1 MATITLRGTK
11 GSPLTNAEVDAN
23 FTNINNEV
31 ATKLDAATY
40 TASDILTK
48 IKTVDGSG
56 SGLDA
61 DLLDGLTTASANT
74 ASTVV
79 VRDAS
84 GNFSAGTITATNFS
98 GKFTGEAAITSGTI
112 TGITDLAI
120 ADGGTGAGTASGAR
134 TNLGL
139 VIGTDVQAYDAEL
152 AALASVTSAANAL
165 PYFTGAGTATTTTL
179 SSFGRSLIDDA
190 DASAARS
197 TLGLVIGT
205 NVQAY
210 DADLSG
216 LAALSTT
223 GLVTRTAAGTFTTR
237 KLVAGTDIT
246 ITNDTGVAGDIT
258 IASTAAPV
266 AGTGVTVSGK
276 TVSIGQAVAT
286 TSNVTFNDVKATRSL
301 GVGTDASTTAGQ
313 IRATDEIVAFYSD
326 ERLKENIETI
336 PNALEKVVSLRGVTY
351 NPNQIAESYGYNRSE
366 KQVGVIAQEVKEVL
380 PEAIR
385 PAPFDRMIF
394 EGKELSR
401 SGQEYMT
408 VQYEKLV
415 PLLIEAIKELNK
427 EIKDLKEIK
436 E

>member
-1 MATITLRGTK
+1 M
-11 GSPLTNAEVDAN
+11 
-23 FTNINNEV
+23 
-31 ATKLDAATY
+31 
-40 TASDILTK
+40 
-48 IKTVDGSG
+48 
-56 SGLDA
+56 
-61 DLLDGLTTASANT
+61 
-74 ASTVV
+74 
-79 VRDAS
+79 
-84 GNFSAGTITATNFS
+84 
-98 GKFTGEAAITSGTI
+98 
-112 TGITDLAI
+112 
-120 ADGGTGAGTASGAR
+120 
-134 TNLGL
+134 
-139 VIGTDVQAYDAEL
+139 
-152 AALASVTSAANAL
+152 
-165 PYFTGAGTATTTTL
+165 
-179 SSFGRSLIDDA
+179 
-190 DASAARS
+190 
-197 TLGLVIGT
+197 
-205 NVQAY
+205 
-210 DADLSG
+210 
-216 LAALSTT
+216 
-223 GLVTRTAAGTFTTR
+223 
-237 KLVAGTDIT
+237 
-246 ITNDTGVAGDIT
+246 
-258 IASTAAPV
+258 
-266 AGTGVTVSGK
+266 
-276 TVSIGQAVAT
+276 
-286 TSNVTFNDVKATRSL
+286 